1 MPYSNQMR
9 QGKTRASLNLWVR
22 AVATATGMDRVTVT
36 GLSMAPALLP
46 GDRLLVLRT
55 RRVRVGDTVVVRDPR
70 DPSREVVKRVSA
82 LDPGG
87 AVEVRGDHPAVSTDS
102 RTFGTVPQALL
113 VGRVIYRY
121 APAARIG
128 RIMRYAR

>member
-1 MPYSNQMR
+1 
-9 QGKTRASLNLWVR
+9 
-22 AVATATGMDRVTVT
+22 MDRVTVT